1 MQPDTST
8 TYLKQGQQLQREGRL
23 TEAEVAYRQA
33 IELNPI
39 FYGSFRYLGEVLALE
54 GKLDQAV
61 EEYQRAKE
69 LNPKAL
75 WVHQGLGE
83 VFLQLNKLE
92 DAIACF
98 QTAIEINPDF
108 SWAYNGLGDCWSLK
122 ENRENAIAA
131 YQKAVELNPDS
142 ETFRHNLEKVL
153 AEQEL
158 VPEEEIIDN
167 VEDSLELGKIL
178 TEQGDFEEALK
189 YYRKACDLNPNSFDA
204 HYQLSVCL
212 SQYTQSKLT
221 VLESD
226 PELGKV
232 ILQEL
237 QESNT
242 EIDLSD
248 LNDDAFLQALS
259 EVSDQSFVR
268 ELYRAYLKRQPEP
281 GATENWSHH
290 IQNTSARKGLITKFR
305 NTREFKN
312 VLSRYGEE
320 NVQKDI
326 AIHWKFIKVGRE
338 HLTEKIACYQRCLE
352 LNPYSYDLYYEYGQ
366 DLHRAGRT
374 DEAILDYQQAIK
386 IGCNLVSENRIE
398 EALKCYRKF
407 LEILPEEQEIAYDL
421 AIKLVVSG
429 KINELLCCYD
439 QVFKLAKTSFHLYHK
454 LALFLAKQ
462 NFIYEAVICFERV
475 SKIQRLNFNNDQ
487 HLYERIWND
496 LNNNTLFS
504 TPEIDDAV
512 AIKQQDVERY
522 FQSHSRYLVVSLQ
535 TLTEEQ
541 KFSLNQMGLIIDN
554 LKLIAQDDFVL
565 EKIYINSFSD
575 PQPELLSSQIRLTP
589 PSYQQS
595 LVETGYVYTI
605 CPFSG
610 KVLRSNQSFV
620 INHQEDPAKQRGH
633 DLQGFCYRFLG
644 KEIFYLIVGCPS
656 GERLL
661 VYFPKLELIISLN
674 HNLIGFARPIESIN
688 KLKSYMVSYWRQVKS
703 YLSTEAKQVV
713 NVIGLEFNMGH
724 YVWQDLVGIDI
735 LRENGILHKLDKIL
749 VGPGDYFSS
758 KGIFPE
764 IPDEN
769 FIEVEDV
776 NDLFQKVIE
785 NNYVAL
791 RVNGIFIK
799 QQLIERIY
807 AVCRQR
813 CPHEFLQKIE
823 QAKQQ
828 CFPLLAFQIKARQS
842 RRVWLSQ
849 VEGIANI
856 INHLHAEY
864 PKLGIVFDGWSITG
878 TEDESS
884 SCWSMIDA
892 EQSIVEAII
901 ELIHKDIPVYSAVG
915 ATTYETVVWWCDA
928 INLHISHAG
937 SGLTYSSWIAN
948 KPGVVHG
955 MVRMLNGLG
964 HQVTTSSFRENLIPQ
979 VLVSSDQIKDD
990 HDNYEID
997 WRVIYDEVLKIINN
1011 LTPTNIGSMQ

>member
-8 TYLKQGQQLQREGRL
+8 TYLKQGQHLQRQGLL
-23 TEAEVAYRQA
+23 TEAEAAYRQA

-39 FYGSFRYLGEVLALE
+39 FYGSFRYLGEVLVLQ

-61 EEYQRAKE
+61 EAYQRAKE

-108 SWAYNGLGDCWSLK
+108 SWAYNGLGECWSLK
-122 ENRENAIAA
+122 VNRENAIAA

-142 ETFRHNLEKVL
+142 DTFRHNLEKVL

-158 VPEEEIIDN
+158 VSEEEITDK
-167 VEDSLELGKIL
+167 VEDSLELGKTL
-178 TEQGDFEEALK
+178 TEQGDFEEAIK
-189 YYRKACDLNPNSFDA
+189 YYRKACELNPNSFDA

-232 ILQEL
+232 ILQQL
-237 QESNT
+237 QEAHPD
-242 EIDLSD
+242 IDLSN

-259 EVSDQSFVR
+259 EFSDQSFVR

-290 IQNTSARKGLITKFR
+290 IQNTSARKGLITEFR

-352 LNPYSYDLYYEYGQ
+352 LNPYFYDLYYEYGQ
-366 DLHRAGRT
+366 TLHRAGRT
-374 DEAILDYQQAIK
+374 DEAILDYRQAIK

-398 EALKCYRKF
+398 EALECYRKF
-407 LEILPEEQEIAYDL
+407 LEILPEKQEIAYDL
-421 AIKLVVSG
+421 ATKLVNCG

-439 QVFKLAKTSFHLYHK
+439 QVFKLAKTSFNLYHN
-454 LALFLAKQ
+454 LALFLSKQ

-475 SKIQRLNFNNDQ
+475 SKIQRLNFSNDQ
-487 HLYERIWND
+487 HLYEKIWNE

-504 TPEIDDAV
+504 TTKIDDAV
-512 AIKQQDVERY
+512 AIEQQEVESY

-541 KFSLNQMGLIIDN
+541 KLSLNQMGLIIDN
-554 LKLIAQDDFVL
+554 LKLIAQDDFAL

-595 LVETGYVYTI
+595 LVETGYIYTI

-620 INHQEDPAKQRGH
+620 INHAEHPAKQRGH

-644 KEIFYLIVGCPS
+644 KEIFYLIVGCPN
-656 GERLL
+656 GEKLL

-674 HNLIGFARPIESIN
+674 NLIGFARPIESMN

-713 NVIGLEFNMGH
+713 NVIGLGFNIGH
-724 YVWQDLVGIDI
+724 YVWQDLAGIDV
-735 LRENGILHKLDKIL
+735 LRENGILNKLDKIMA
-749 VGPGDYFSS
+749 GPGDYFSCQDL
-758 KGIFPE
+758 FPE
-764 IPDEN
+764 IPADK
-769 FIEVEDV
+769 FMEVEDV
-776 NDLFQKVIE
+776 SDVFKKVID
-785 NNYVAL
+785 NNYVVL

-799 QQLIERIY
+799 EQLIDRIRKVSY
-807 AVCRQR
+807 QKCSQ
-813 CPHEFLQKIE
+813 EFIQQVE
-823 QAKQQ
+823 EAKKQ
-828 CFPLLAFQIKARQS
+828 CFPLLGIQIRAKNS
-842 RRVWLSQ
+842 RRIWLSQ

-856 INHLHAEY
+856 INHLYADY

-878 TEDESS
+878 KEDESS

-892 EQSIVEAII
+892 EKATMDDIVAAIPG
-901 ELIHKDIPVYSAVG
+901 EVPVYTAIG
-915 ATTYETVVWWCDA
+915 ATTFETTVWHQS
-928 INLHISHAG
+928 I
-937 SGLTYSSWIAN
+937 GLTIASLGAGLLYPSWIAN
-948 KPGVVHG
+948 KPTVVHASIFILRG
-955 MVRMLNGLG
+955 FQNAV
-964 HQVTTSSFRENLIPQ
+964 TSSSYRENIIPPTLISPEYITDHQ
-979 VLVSSDQIKDD
+979 HNDYECNWQGIYTEVIKILQNLVDD
-990 HDNYEID
+990 
-997 WRVIYDEVLKIINN
+997 
-1011 LTPTNIGSMQ
+1011 

>member
-8 TYLKQGQQLQREGRL
+8 NYLKQGQQLQREGLL

-54 GKLDQAV
+54 GNLDQAV
-61 EEYQRAKE
+61 EAYQRAKE

-75 WVHQGLGE
+75 WVHQRLGE
-83 VFLQLNKLE
+83 VFLQLNKLG

-98 QTAIEINPDF
+98 QTAIEINSDF
-108 SWAYNGLGDCWSLK
+108 SWAYNGLGECWSWK
-122 ENRENAIAA
+122 GNRENAIAA

-142 ETFRHNLEKVL
+142 ETFCHNLEKVL
-153 AEQEL
+153 AEQKL
-158 VPEEEIIDN
+158 VSEEEITDK
-167 VEDSLELGKIL
+167 VEDSLELGKTL
-178 TEQGDFEEALK
+178 TEQGDFEDALK
-189 YYRKACDLNPNSFDA
+189 YYRKACELNPNSFDA
-204 HYQLSVCL
+204 HYQLSICL
-212 SQYTQSKLT
+212 SQYTESKLT

-232 ILQEL
+232 ILQQL
-237 QESNT
+237 QEAHPD
-242 EIDLSD
+242 IDLSD

-268 ELYRAYLKRQPEP
+268 ELYRAYLKREPEP
-281 GATENWSHH
+281 GAVKRWSHY
-290 IQNTSARKGLITKFR
+290 IQNTSSRKGLITVFR
-305 NTREFKN
+305 NQPEFKN
-312 VLSRYGEE
+312 ILSRYGQE

-326 AIHWKFIKVGRE
+326 AIHWKLIKVSCE
-338 HLTEKIACYQRCLE
+338 HFPEKIVCYQRCLE

-366 DLHRAGRT
+366 TLHRAGRI

-386 IGCNLVSENRIE
+386 IGCELVDKNRIE
-398 EALKCYRKF
+398 EALKCYKKS
-407 LEILPEEQEIAYDL
+407 LEILPERHEIYYDL
-421 AIKLVVSG
+421 ATRLVNCG

-439 QVFKLAKTSFHLYHK
+439 QVFKLAKTSFHLYQN

-504 TPEIDDAV
+504 ANQIDCPV
-512 AIKQQDVERY
+512 EIKQQDVERY

-541 KFSLNQMGLIIDN
+541 KFSLNQMGLSIDN
-554 LKLIAQDDFVL
+554 LKLIAQDDFDL

-575 PQPELLSSQIRLTP
+575 PQPELLSSQLRLSH

-595 LVETGYVYTI
+595 LVETGYIYTI

-620 INHQEDPAKQRGH
+620 INHAEHPAKQRGH

-644 KEIFYLIVGCPS
+644 KEIFYIMVGCPC

-661 VYFPKLELIISLN
+661 AYFPKLELIISLN
-674 HNLIGFARPIESIN
+674 QHLIGFARPIESIN
-688 KLKSYMVSYWRQVKS
+688 TLKSYMVSYWREVKS

-713 NVIGLEFNMGH
+713 DVIGLGFNIGH
-724 YVWQDLVGIDI
+724 YVWQDLAGIDV
-735 LRENGILHKLDKIL
+735 LRENDILHKLDKIM
-749 VGPGDYFSS
+749 VGPGDYFSCQDL
-758 KGIFPE
+758 FPE
-764 IPDEN
+764 IPADK
-769 FIEVEDV
+769 FMEVEDV
-776 NDLFQKVIE
+776 SHVFKKVID

-791 RVNGIFIK
+791 RVNGTFIK
-799 QQLIERIY
+799 EQLIERI
-807 AVCRQR
+807 CRVSYQK
-813 CPHEFLQKIE
+813 CSQEFIQKVE
-823 QAKQQ
+823 EAKKQ
-828 CFPLLAFQIKARQS
+828 CFPLLGIQVRAKNG

-856 INHLHAEY
+856 INHLYADY

-878 TEDESS
+878 KEDKSS

-892 EQSIVEAII
+892 DKATMDDIVA
-901 ELIHKDIPVYSAVG
+901 LIPGHIPVYSAIG
-915 ATTYETVVWWCDA
+915 ATTFETATWWAKGIDF
-928 INLHISHAG
+928 
-937 SGLTYSSWIAN
+937 GLTPLSGGMICSSWIAN
-948 KPGVVHG
+948 KVSLAHAP
-955 MVRMLNGLG
+955 RLNLNNF
-964 HQVTTSSFRENLIPQ
+964 HNLVTSSSFRENLIP
-979 VLVSSDQIKDD
+979 SIIIPNEFITDIPNS
-990 HDNYEID
+990 DNYEVD
-997 WRVIYDEVLKIINN
+997 WKYVYDEVIKIIKE
-1011 LTPTNIGSMQ
+1011 LRELRE

>member
-8 TYLKQGQQLQREGRL
+8 TYLKQGQQLQREGL
-23 TEAEVAYRQA
+23 LSEAEATYRQA

-39 FYGSFRYLGEVLALE
+39 FYGSFRYLGEVLALQ

-61 EEYQRAKE
+61 EAYQRAKE

-75 WVHQGLGE
+75 WVHQRLGE
-83 VFLQLNKLE
+83 VFLQLNKID

-108 SWAYNGLGDCWSLK
+108 SWAYNGLGECWSWK
-122 ENRENAIAA
+122 GNRENAIAA
-131 YQKAVELNPDS
+131 YQKAVELNSDS
-142 ETFRHNLEKVL
+142 ETFQHNLEKVL

-158 VPEEEIIDN
+158 VSEEEITDK
-167 VEDSLELGKIL
+167 VEDSLELGKTL
-178 TEQGDFEEALK
+178 TEQGDFEGALK
-189 YYRKACDLNPNSFDA
+189 YYRKACELNPNSFDA
-204 HYQLSVCL
+204 HYQLIVCL
-212 SQYTQSKLT
+212 SQYTESKLA

-226 PELGKV
+226 SELGKV
-232 ILQEL
+232 ILQQL
-237 QESNT
+237 QEAHPD
-242 EIDLSD
+242 IDLSD

-268 ELYRAYLKRQPEP
+268 ELYRAYLKREAEP
-281 GATENWSHH
+281 SALERWCDYVR
-290 IQNTSARKGLITKFR
+290 NTSTGRKGLITVFR
-305 NTREFKN
+305 STPEFKN
-312 VLSRYGEE
+312 ILSRYGQE

-326 AIHWKFIKVGRE
+326 AFYWKLREVSCE
-338 HLTEKIACYQRCLE
+338 HLPEKNACYQRCLE
-352 LNPYSYDLYYEYGQ
+352 LKPYSYDLYYESGQ
-366 DLHRAGRT
+366 ALHRVGRT

-421 AIKLVVSG
+421 AIKLVAFG

-439 QVFKLAKTSFHLYHK
+439 EIFKISQTNFNLYYK
-454 LALFLAKQ
+454 LALILAKQ
-462 NFIYEAVICFERV
+462 NFIDEAVTCFERL
-475 SKIQRLNFNNDQ
+475 SKIKILNNDQILLHNEQ

-504 TPEIDDAV
+504 ITEIDDAV
-512 AIKQQDVERY
+512 AIQQQDVERY

-554 LKLIAQDDFVL
+554 LKLIAQDDFAL

-620 INHQEDPAKQRGH
+620 INHQEHPVKQRGH

-644 KEIFYLIVGCPS
+644 KEIFYLMVGCPS

-688 KLKSYMVSYWRQVKS
+688 KLKSYMVSYWREVKS

-724 YVWQDLVGIDI
+724 YVWQDLVGIDV

-749 VGPGDYFSS
+749 VGPGDYFNS

-764 IPDEN
+764 IPDDK
-769 FIEVEDV
+769 FIKVEDV
-776 NDLFQKVIE
+776 EDVFQKVIE

-799 QQLIERIY
+799 EQLVERIY

-937 SGLTYSSWIAN
+937 SGLTY
-948 KPGVVHG
+948 
-955 MVRMLNGLG
+955 
-964 HQVTTSSFRENLIPQ
+964 
-979 VLVSSDQIKDD
+979 
-990 HDNYEID
+990 
-997 WRVIYDEVLKIINN
+997 
-1011 LTPTNIGSMQ
+1011 